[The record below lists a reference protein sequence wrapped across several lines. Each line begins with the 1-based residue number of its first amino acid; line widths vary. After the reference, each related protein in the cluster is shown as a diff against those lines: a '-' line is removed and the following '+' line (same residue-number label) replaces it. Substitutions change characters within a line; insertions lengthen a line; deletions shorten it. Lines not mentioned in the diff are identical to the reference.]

1 MKQVFFIFTL
11 VAASITLNPARVSAQ
26 QVYDDDIYVIERTGD
41 IPENETNRERKARI
55 ERDHEIVDSI
65 YNLKAVRAVQD
76 GYFVL
81 QATEVSNSRGV
92 YTLGLNNNTNFLLMQ
107 GDKGIFQVAFNNV
120 DPGLNGLGGMTLHG
134 SIGKKDIKT
143 DKKGNTIIT
152 YHMTG
157 MHMNASVTVTIFKE
171 SDHAIADV
179 YPTMGNGR
187 ITLRGRLV
195 PYRNDNIQI
204 TP

>member
-1 MKQVFFIFTL
+1 MKKLYFIITM
-11 VAASITLNPARVSAQ
+11 VVASITLNPARVLAQ
-26 QVYDDDIYVIERTGD
+26 EVQDDDIYVIERTGE

-81 QATEVSNSRGV
+81 QATEVSNGRGV
-92 YTLGLNNNTNFLLMQ
+92 YSLGLNNNTNFLLMQ
-107 GDKGIFQVAFNNV
+107 GEKGIFQVAFNNF

-134 SIGKKDIKT
+134 TIGKKDIKT

-152 YHMTG
+152 YHMRG